1 LQLYIYIYIYRQLSE
16 NNYFLENTIYSH
28 CENLIIMATI
38 NGETITGIALSFLA
52 ILFIYAGLV
61 NEVWAKILLAD
72 YFILAMGIAFIVLGV
87 YSIRKHRTSRVKEF
101 NINTLSM
108 RNQRQFNINTLSMR
122 NQRQFNINTLFMRNQ
137 RQFNINTLFMRNQRR
152 IGEAIM
158 IASGIGL
165 AIGASILGINFLA
178 YGGLAI
184 SGLGIVSALWR

>member
-1 LQLYIYIYIYRQLSE
+1 
-16 NNYFLENTIYSH
+16 
-28 CENLIIMATI
+28 MATI

-61 NEVWAKILLAD
+61 NEVWAKLLLAD

-87 YSIRKHRTSRVKEF
+87 YSIRKHRTSSVKEF
-101 NINTLSM
+101 NINRS
-108 RNQRQFNINTLSMR
+108 
-122 NQRQFNINTLFMRNQ
+122 FMRNQ
-137 RQFNINTLFMRNQRR
+137 RQFNINRSFMRNQRR

-158 IASGIGL
+158 IASGLGL
-165 AIGASILGINFLA
+165 ALGASMLGITFLA

>member
-1 LQLYIYIYIYRQLSE
+1 LQLYIYIYIYIYRQLSE

-101 NINTLSM
+101 NINTL
-108 RNQRQFNINTLSMR
+108 RNQRQFNINTLFMR

-158 IASGIGL
+158 IASGLGL
-165 AIGASILGINFLA
+165 ALSASMLGINFLA